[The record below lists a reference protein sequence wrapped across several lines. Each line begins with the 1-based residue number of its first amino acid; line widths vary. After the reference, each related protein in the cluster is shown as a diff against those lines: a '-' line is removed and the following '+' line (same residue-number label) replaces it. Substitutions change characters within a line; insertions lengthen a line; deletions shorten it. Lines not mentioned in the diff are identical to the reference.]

1 MDSLHMKRLKCTLLS
16 VAGYILSPLSFWN
29 DLFVN
34 FPIAYLFGLL
44 CGFIA
49 QDLFLPGLIGG
60 YWLSNAAGIVLLHK
74 GIVCMINP
82 DHPMKITKSE
92 LIKSGLWT
100 FAYTG
105 VLIILVKAGIL
116 KFLPDY
122 FN

>member
-1 MDSLHMKRLKCTLLS
+1 MKRLKCTLLS

-44 CGFIA
+44 CGFISHE
-49 QDLFLPGLIGG
+49 LFLPGLVTG
-60 YWLSNAAGIVLLHK
+60 YWLSNMAGVVLLHK
-74 GIVCMINP
+74 GIVCMVNP
-82 DHPMKITKSE
+82 DLPVKITRSE

-100 FAYTG
+100 IMYTG
-105 VLIILVKAGIL
+105 VLIVLVKIGIL
-116 KFLPDY
+116 QFLPDY